1 MKKFHALVV
10 VLCMAAT
17 ASASAQQSQAVRV
30 DSMQAESGGGLAPV
44 SYIVG
49 SATNVTDKRLKA
61 VFLNFNLYDSQN
73 TLVGNTNTFVNDLD
87 AGGAWQFRAP
97 VTMPYHHFTLVRVNA
112 YNY

>member
-1 MKKFHALVV
+1 MKTFYAL
-10 VLCMAAT
+10 LAAVCT
-17 ASASAQQSQAVRV
+17 VAAAPASAQQSQAVRV
-30 DSMQAESGGGLAPV
+30 DSMQAEAGELLPF

-49 SATNVTDKRLKA
+49 AATNVTDKRLKA

-73 TLVGNTNTFVNDLD
+73 MLVGNTATVAHDLD

-97 VTMPYHHFTLVRVNA
+97 VTVPYHHFTLVRVNA